1 MSARKWKMTAA
12 AWAAVA
18 ALSVPGLAQAEE
30 REAERVEPIVVTATR
45 IPQKVSEQASAVSVV
60 TREEFELKGSV
71 VAGDALKELPGVNV
85 QRSGSPGSRENVK
98 IRGGKSTHVLV
109 MIDGFQVNSPTS
121 GEFDIGSFSLDGFER
136 VEVVRGAQSAL
147 YGSNAMGGVVNFIP
161 RRGEEGREVGLRLG
175 GGSHESLDWGGF
187 VQGGA
192 ERGNFHVSAGGF
204 ESEGFL
210 RNDDTSILSVL
221 GSGDVAIGGRSRL
234 HAIAFRSE
242 LEKGIPVDFTGRD
255 VNHRFKRRGFLR
267 GVRWETDVS
276 KSFGLEASGAVHEEF
291 LEDTDPPD
299 PGEFGAVEFRIKE
312 RKTIYRLLGRF
323 SPSPVS
329 TTFVGTEYLKDH
341 ATDRDNFGLDLAESS
356 FNRSVFVQEE
366 LRPFRGAGIS
376 LGARWDLN
384 SEAGTEFNPRVAAFY
399 EIARIGARVRAAAGR
414 GFRVPTIVEKA
425 DPFVGNPDLS
435 PETAVSY
442 EAGADLAIA
451 GVSFSATWFY
461 QSFDDLIQFV
471 STGPFTGALQ
481 NVPGA
486 FSRGVEA
493 EAAWRLVPGIHV
505 ELAYT
510 YADTWDSANQRRILG
525 IPDQRGTAAVLLSPS
540 PRWKGRLVWLV
551 ESDQLDVGPDF
562 VVRRRPGFARMD
574 AHARYRWEPAGSGAG
589 EVALV
594 GKVQNLFD
602 RDYEERL
609 GIPAP
614 GIGFLVGAEMRI

>member
-1 MSARKWKMTAA
+1 MTARKWKRTAA

-18 ALSVPGLAQAEE
+18 ALSVPGFAPAEE
-30 REAERVEPIVVTATR
+30 QETERLEPIVVTATR
-45 IPQKVSEQASAVSVV
+45 IEQKVSEQASAVSVV
-60 TREEFELKGSV
+60 TREEIELKGPV
-71 VAGDALKELPGVNV
+71 VAGDVLKELPGVNV

-121 GEFDIGSFSLDGFER
+121 GEFDIGSFPLDGFER

-147 YGSNAMGGVVNFIP
+147 YGSNAIGGVVNFIP
-161 RRGEEGREVGLRLG
+161 RKGEEGREAGLRLG

-187 VQGGA
+187 AQGGA
-192 ERGNFHVSAGGF
+192 ELGSFHVSAGGF
-204 ESEGFL
+204 ESDGFL
-210 RNDDTSILSVL
+210 QNDDTSIVSFL
-221 GSGDVAIGGRSRL
+221 GTGDLAIGGKSRV

-242 LEKGIPVDFTGRD
+242 LEKGIPIDFTGRD

-267 GVRWETDVS
+267 GARWEADVS
-276 KSFGLEASGAVHEEF
+276 KSFALEASGAVHEEF
-291 LEDTDPPD
+291 LEDTDPAD
-299 PGEFGAVEFRIKE
+299 PGEFGPVDFTIKE
-312 RKTIYRLLGRF
+312 RKTIYRLLGRI
-323 SPSPVS
+323 SPTPVS
-329 TTFVGTEYLKDH
+329 TTFVGAEYVKDH
-341 ATDRDNFGLDLAESS
+341 ATDKDNFGLDLAASS
-356 FNRSVFVQEE
+356 FNRSVFLQEE
-366 LRPFRGAGIS
+366 FRPVKGAGIS
-376 LGARWDLN
+376 LGARWDRN
-384 SEAGTEFNPRVAAFY
+384 SDAGTEFNPRAAAFY
-399 EIARIGARVRAAAGR
+399 EFARIGARIRAAAGR

-442 EAGADLAIA
+442 EAGADLTIA
-451 GVSFSATWFY
+451 GVAVSATWFY

-471 STGPFTGALQ
+471 STGPFTGVLQ

-493 EAAWRLVPGIHV
+493 EAAWRLVPGIDM

-525 IPDQRGTAAVLLSPS
+525 IPDRRGTAAVLFSLP
-540 PRWKGRLVWLV
+540 PRWKGRLVWLI

-562 VVRRRPGFARMD
+562 VVRERPGFARVD
-574 AHARYRWEPAGSGAG
+574 AYARYGWEPAGSGVREIG
-589 EVALV
+589 LV
-594 GKVQNLFD
+594 GRVQNLSD
-602 RDYEERL
+602 REYEERV

-614 GIGFLVGAEMRI
+614 GIGFLVGAEVRI